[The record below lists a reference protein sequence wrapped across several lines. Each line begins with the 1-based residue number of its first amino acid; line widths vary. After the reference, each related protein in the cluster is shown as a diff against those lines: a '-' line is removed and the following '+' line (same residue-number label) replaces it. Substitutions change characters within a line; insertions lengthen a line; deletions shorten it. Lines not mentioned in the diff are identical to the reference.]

1 MMMRPMAF
9 GFDGVHNFDG
19 SRISEV
25 GQKQAPQLNLNL
37 SGQAGNN
44 EPQPQLQEQPIR
56 YGATTGTFELMERMG
71 RGPAQQLNPYAY
83 QPPRIGNYNLQRL
96 TPAAQLIPGTG
107 TPPPQTGLT
116 GAELLELSDEE
127 LQRYIPRES
136 ISQGM
141 GETYDRTPSPEDF
154 REQIRAQR
162 DRLGMDRRYNPIDST
177 PQDNQ
182 QATQDRQGAIAQ
194 VQPYSQ
200 SPFSFGLGSLGYG
213 GFSPYGGGFSPF
225 GMMGG
230 YGGGMGGYGGFG
242 SGMGGFGGYGGMMG
256 GFSPFGGYG
265 SGYGGGYGGMM
276 GGFSPFGGY
285 GGFSPFG
292 GGIYGGG
299 IYNLPQA
306 QQAPQQQAPQQQT
319 AQPIQQQANPF
330 GDSIKQQYAQPVG
343 QTTLFR

>member
-1 MMMRPMAF
+1 MAF

-25 GQKQAPQLNLNL
+25 GQKQAPQLNPILNQQV
-37 SGQAGNN
+37 GDF
-44 EPQPQLQEQPIR
+44 E
-56 YGATTGTFELMERMG
+56 TTYTNMGGMGERMERE
-71 RGPAQQLNPYAY
+71 RRRQASQLNPYAY
-83 QPPRIGNYNLQRL
+83 QPDRIGNYSLQRREL
-96 TPAAQLIPGTG
+96 DVDLIRENQRGELPAQEISPIP
-107 TPPPQTGLT
+107 QQNVQ
-116 GAELLELSDEE
+116 D
-127 LQRYIPRES
+127 
-136 ISQGM
+136 SQQ
-141 GETYDRTPSPEDF
+141 P
-154 REQIRAQR
+154 
-162 DRLGMDRRYNPIDST
+162 
-177 PQDNQ
+177 
-182 QATQDRQGAIAQ
+182 IAQ
-194 VQPYSQ
+194 QQPYFQ

-242 SGMGGFGGYGGMMG
+242 GYGGMMG
-256 GFSPFGGYG
+256 GFSPFG
-265 SGYGGGYGGMM
+265 GYGGGYGGMM
-276 GGFSPFGGY
+276 GGFSPFG

-319 AQPIQQQANPF
+319 AQTIQQQANPF

>member
-25 GQKQAPQLNLNL
+25 GQKQAPQLNPILN
-37 SGQAGNN
+37 QQVGNF
-44 EPQPQLQEQPIR
+44 EPT
-56 YGATTGTFELMERMG
+56 YTTGTQELRERMER
-71 RGPAQQLNPYAY
+71 RRRQASQLNPYAF
-83 QPPRIGNYNLQRL
+83 QQNRIGNYNLQRRNL
-96 TPAAQLIPGTG
+96 GAQLIPGTG
-107 TPPPQTGLT
+107 TPSPQTGLT

-136 ISQGM
+136 ISQGV
-141 GETYDRTPSPEDF
+141 GSTRTVYDATQGPEDF
-154 REQIRAQR
+154 RALIQEQINLKPG
-162 DRLGMDRRYNPIDST
+162 DRGFGMDRRYNPIDST

-182 QATQDRQGAIAQ
+182 QAIQDRQRAIAQ

-242 SGMGGFGGYGGMMG
+242 GYGGMMG
-256 GFSPFGGYG
+256 GFSPFG
-265 SGYGGGYGGMM
+265 GYGGGYGGMM
-276 GGFSPFGGY
+276 GGFSPFG

-319 AQPIQQQANPF
+319 AQTIQQQANPF